1 MSSAS
6 SFPHNIH
13 RGIKLFFL
21 ATIFSLVV
29 GIIAVVVALREA
41 NNAFVSGI
49 VSYKTLKAISTIS
62 SVLSYCVMVLAVES
76 LVQFFLRDTCIY
88 CSYFNFNACRFE
100 TLQHASLISQ
110 VIFSCTDAEDRKLG
124 AYALALQFLNLYLKI
139 FYDLICNFLAA

>member
-1 MSSAS
+1 MSSVS

-49 VSYKTLKAISTIS
+49 VSYRTLNQDGSHRLGVAGTSFALNRHTFAFVTHQKVQFHS
-62 SVLSYCVMVLAVES
+62 SVFVVIVQLSSHLTQDVCHQTL
-76 LVQFFLRDTCIY
+76 IN
-88 CSYFNFNACRFE
+88 CSFIG
-100 TLQHASLISQ
+100 T
-110 VIFSCTDAEDRKLG
+110 
-124 AYALALQFLNLYLKI
+124 
-139 FYDLICNFLAA
+139 